1 MEGRREKEKLL
12 DLALQDEG
20 ARGDLSGGRGGGPRA
35 EETPGGLAVLLPA
48 HRGVLGPRAAPGAGT
63 CLHKLRVWAAV
74 PGFHK
79 KLHLSPSLREARAGP

>member
-20 ARGDLSGGRGGGPRA
+20 ARA

-48 HRGVLGPRAAPGAGT
+48 HRGVLGPRAAPGART